1 MATPQKAIENMTA
14 MDKHLQILRDLYTI
28 KGDGLA
34 EVKLNKLK
42 ANKEFKAMINGLAK
56 LDIKAK
62 NKI

>member
-1 MATPQKAIENMTA
+1 